1 MAYVKTRPRSG
12 GGVAYLV
19 CWTDA
24 TGRECQ
30 RTYPGKAPANRA
42 LKERIAQ
49 EARDELA
56 DEAASRQRFA
66 LIASAWL
73 EAVSLEVKPRTAN
86 GYGALLRSHVL
97 PAFGDRRIGAIT
109 SVEVQQWVID
119 LVRQGLSHKTIRNVY
134 TPLAATL
141 QYAVDHK
148 IIRTSP
154 CTRLRLP
161 KRTAEPDFEGHFLSS
176 RQVQA
181 VAEDV
186 GRAHPMYGLIVRF
199 VAAVGLRAGEVSGLQ
214 LRDVDLDRGVIH
226 VRRTLTRDR
235 QQGGWVVGTPKSKR
249 SVREVPVL
257 DEVLLGELADF
268 VTGHPHSGDTQAQL
282 FYSREHGGGHSFL
295 PDKPF
300 DPDNFGRRYLKPALK
315 RAGLP
320 YAARTGV
327 RCHDLRHTCASL
339 WFEAGIPLAVISRWL
354 GHASVAVTDRVYV
367 HLRPDGLLSVA
378 GALPRRPDRGGRTA
392 RRTALAARRLTAFT
406 GVCRGPR
413 ETPPVPV
420 SSPGNLMRTELSQMI
435 FGLSTGFLAGR
446 WPHKPLTCT
455 NT

>member
-1 MAYVKTRPRSG
+1 MAYLKTRSRSDG
-12 GGVAYLV
+12 RASYLV
-19 CWTDA
+19 CWTDS

-30 RTYPGKAPANRA
+30 RTYPSKAPANRA

-49 EARDELA
+49 EARDELS
-56 DEAASRQRFA
+56 DEAASRQRFS

-73 EAVSLEVKPRTAN
+73 EAVSLEVKPRTAD
-86 GYGALLRSHVL
+86 GYGALLRGHVL

-109 SVEVQQWVID
+109 SVEVQQWVIE
-119 LVRQGLSHKTIRNVY
+119 LVLQGLSHKTIRNVY

-148 IIRTSP
+148 IIRNSP

-161 KRTAEPDFEGHFLSS
+161 KRTGEPEFEGHFLSS
-176 RQVQA
+176 KQVHA
-181 VAEDV
+181 LAEDV
-186 GRAHPMYGLIVRF
+186 GRAHSMYGLIVRF
-199 VAAVGLRAGEVSGLQ
+199 VAAVGLRAGEVAGLQ

-226 VRRTLTRDR
+226 VRRTLTRDSQR
-235 QQGGWVVGTPKSKR
+235 GWVIGTPKSKR

-257 DEVLLGELADF
+257 DEVLLAELADF
-268 VTGHPHSGDTQAQL
+268 VIGHPHSGNQQAQL
-282 FYSREHGGGHSFL
+282 FYSRVHGGGHSFD

-320 YAARTGV
+320 HAARTGV
-327 RCHDLRHTCASL
+327 RFHDLRHTCASL

-367 HLRPDGLLSVA
+367 HLRPDDDYSVWRERFRA
-378 GALPRRPDRGGRTA
+378 AQTEAAERRVVPLWRHGA
-392 RRTALAARRLTAFT
+392 
-406 GVCRGPR
+406 
-413 ETPPVPV
+413 
-420 SSPGNLMRTELSQMI
+420 
-435 FGLSTGFLAGR
+435 
-446 WPHKPLTCT
+446 
-455 NT
+455 